1 MASYQTFA
9 ETLNTNP
16 TQIITALNAAFES
29 AGIDLT
35 ASFLSGV
42 WKFNRDINGVSTTVM
57 KMNDSYPIQVMVNN
71 GFTALGST
79 SYFETGGYNYY
90 GICTTTDAVALVF
103 GGTLASMNQF
113 VIFGKNENN
122 DPCAVVNTTSGS
134 TSPIR
139 YPEFGALCAKVL
151 DKTTGILSLN
161 ITTSFIN
168 NVFSAF
174 EVPVYVGTR
183 IKNVFRCVSGLTYY
197 YDATIGRVGEKSA
210 ALICGNY
217 VLTDS

>member
-1 MASYQTFA
+1 LASYQTFA

-29 AGIDLT
+29 AGIDLA
-35 ASFLSGV
+35 ASFTGGM
-42 WKFNRDINGVSTTVM
+42 WKFNRVINGVSTTVM

-79 SYFETGGYNYY
+79 SYFDTGGYNYY

-103 GGTLASMNQF
+103 GGDLAHMHHF

-122 DPCAVVNTTSGS
+122 DPCVVINRTSGD
-134 TSPIR
+134 TSPIQ
-139 YPEFGALCAKVL
+139 YPEWYNLYAKVL
-151 DKTTGILSLN
+151 DKTTGILSLSV
-161 ITTSFIN
+161 TTVFIN

>member
-9 ETLNTNP
+9 EMLTTNP
-16 TQIITALNAAFES
+16 TPIITALNAAFES

-35 ASFLSGV
+35 ASFNGTKWS
-42 WKFNRDINGVSTTVM
+42 FNRDINGVSTTVM

-71 GFTALGST
+71 GFTTFGST
-79 SYFETGGYNYY
+79 SYFDTSGYNYY
-90 GICTTTDAVALVF
+90 GVCKTTDAVALVF
-103 GGTLASMNQF
+103 GGGLAYMPHF

-122 DPCAVVNTTSGS
+122 DPCVVVNGTSGTTS
-134 TSPIR
+134 PVQ
-139 YPEFGALCAKVL
+139 YPEWGGLYAKVL
-151 DKTTGILSLN
+151 DKTTGILTLN